1 MSDCLCLKSYENIC
15 NEKQQANACNSS
27 NYQSCRIPSVKG
39 AGRVGKASTLT
50 GGSTGAGNGSALDIN
65 GVVCAAT

>member
-1 MSDCLCLKSYENIC
+1 MFSLKFQTVFVQKVTKISAMKTTN
-15 NEKQQANACNSS
+15 
-27 NYQSCRIPSVKG
+27 NYKRCRIPSVKG